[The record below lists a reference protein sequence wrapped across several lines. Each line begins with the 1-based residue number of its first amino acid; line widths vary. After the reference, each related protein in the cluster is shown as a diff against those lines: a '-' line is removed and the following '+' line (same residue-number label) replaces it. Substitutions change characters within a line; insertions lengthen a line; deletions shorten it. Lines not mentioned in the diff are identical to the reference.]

1 MANKAYRW
9 IWRLS
14 LRARLTL
21 LATAVLAIGLGAGGT
36 LLVGTVSAS
45 LYSSVDTGVT
55 QTSDNI
61 VALVKANQL
70 PVVLPA
76 APSQYVQVVNARGQV
91 LANST
96 TADAIVSLLPA
107 SKLAAAAAEGK
118 RLSVEE
124 HEPGRDGPMWV
135 QVTAVGSGD
144 DLRYVIVAASIKD
157 AIDGGKVVRSSVGIG
172 FPILLLVLAGL
183 SWMVVG
189 ATLRP
194 VESLRRGAAE
204 ITGSGGARRLPV
216 PDAHDEVQRLAVT
229 LNDMLSRLEA
239 ARDRQRAFV
248 ADAAHELRSPL
259 ASLRTQLEIAAR
271 RSPELSTEDLLAE
284 IDRLSRLVDD
294 LLLLARM
301 DAGMVAPPRSEK
313 VDLAEVARGMAKR
326 HDGVAVTAP
335 DDLPLVT
342 GDRDQLS
349 RVVANLLDNA
359 VRHART
365 SVGVAVTAD
374 DREVVVR
381 VRDDGPGIPAGDRD
395 RVFERF
401 TRLDDARA
409 RDDGGVGLGLAIVA
423 DLVRAHGGTVT
434 LDDGSPGLVATV
446 RLPAA

>member
-1 MANKAYRW
+1 MANRAYRW

-36 LLVGTVSAS
+36 LLVGTVTTALFSNAE
-45 LYSSVDTGVT
+45 TGLR
-55 QTSDNI
+55 QTTDNV
-61 VALVKANQL
+61 VALVRANQL
-70 PVVLPA
+70 PDVLPA
-76 APSQYVQVVNARGQV
+76 APSQYVQVVNGRGQV
-91 LANST
+91 LAHST
-96 TADAIVSLLPA
+96 TADAFVSLVSA
-107 SKLAAAAAEGK
+107 SKLAAAASGGS
-118 RLSVEE
+118 RLSMDE
-124 HEPGRDGPMWV
+124 HEPGRDGPLWV
-135 QVTAVGSGD
+135 QVTAAGAGD
-144 DLRYVIVAASIKD
+144 DLRYVIVATSIKD
-157 AIDGGKVVRSSVGIG
+157 AIDGGKVVRNSVGIG
-172 FPILLLVLAGL
+172 FPILLLVLGGL

-216 PDAHDEVQRLAVT
+216 PDAQDEVQRLAVT
-229 LNDMLSRLEA
+229 LNDMLSRLEV

-301 DAGMVAPPRSEK
+301 DAGMVAPPRSEQ
-313 VDLAEVARGMAKR
+313 VDMAEVARGMAKR
-326 HDGVAVTAP
+326 HDGVEVVAP
-335 DDLPLVT
+335 AEVPLVT

-365 SVGVAVTAD
+365 TVRVAVSSAAG
-374 DREVVVR
+374 EVVVR
-381 VRDDGPGIPAGDRD
+381 VSDDGPGIAAEDRA

-401 TRLDDARA
+401 TRLDDSRA

-423 DLVRAHGGTVT
+423 DLVRAHGGTVA
-434 LDDGSPGLVATV
+434 LDDASPGLVATV
-446 RLPAA
+446 RLPVA